1 MTESEVSNSATPE
14 VKVLL
19 IDDSKSAR
27 RITASQLTTAGWK
40 VITATDGFA
49 ALADVVEH
57 RPDVI
62 VADIVMPR
70 LDGYQT
76 CALIKHNPD
85 YQSIPVV
92 LMSSRDGLFDRARG
106 RLVGADAHLAKP
118 FSDVDLVSTIEQCL
132 QIDHAAHDSVAEE
145 DSMLSIDDTLAITP
159 V

>member
-1 MTESEVSNSATPE
+1 MTESDVSILTSSEVR
-14 VKVLL
+14 VLL

-27 RITASQLTTAGWK
+27 RVTASQLSEEGWTVFTA
-40 VITATDGFA
+40 VDGFA
-49 ALADVVEH
+49 ALSEVVQH
-57 RPDVI
+57 RPHVI

-85 YQSIPVV
+85 FQSIPFV

-118 FSDVDLVSTIEQCL
+118 FGKEELVQTIQTCL
-132 QIDHAAHDSVAEE
+132 QSGDAEE
-145 DSMLSIDDTLAITP
+145 VSLAADETVSFEP
-159 V
+159 T